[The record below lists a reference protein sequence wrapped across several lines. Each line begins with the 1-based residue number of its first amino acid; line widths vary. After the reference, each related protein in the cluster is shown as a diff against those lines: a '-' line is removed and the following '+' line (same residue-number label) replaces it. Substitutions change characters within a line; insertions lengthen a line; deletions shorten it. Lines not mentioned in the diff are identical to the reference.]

1 MTVNLGLRPL
11 EIELLYFEGCP
22 GYNETLGIVRKTV
35 VEEGLA
41 ARVVPVVLEYDD
53 NRPGFSGSPTVPVDG
68 EDLFTA
74 GHHAPGQGCAMSCRI
89 YSTPQG
95 QKNHPTAA
103 MVREALSER
112 LSEG

>member
-22 GYNETLGIVRKTV
+22 GYNETLGIVRKTA

-53 NRPGFSGSPTVPVDG
+53 NRPGFSGSPTFPWTV
-68 EDLFTA
+68 
-74 GHHAPGQGCAMSCRI
+74 RI
-89 YSTPQG
+89 SLPLGTTP
-95 QKNHPTAA
+95 PARAA
-103 MVREALSER
+103 R
-112 LSEG
+112 